1 MIAILLM
8 VVGGILAIA
17 GFLGLLA
24 LMIEPVHTMY
34 MVIFKRKDDYVY
46 YETKPGKALLQRNK
60 KSLGGSC
67 LFFLIVGILLFAL
80 GFFLKFSPRGLDSL
94 FSKQVDSGTG
104 VGDAESDKGIK
115 EAVNAAGNY
124 VDEAGEE
131 YYDYLII
138 HGTTV
143 QYRDQKQMTIEEFE
157 GFLEGLRKQNGKR
170 NFYLVDDFAS
180 AQTFHRVEQLIEAGG
195 MEYPGGGSK

>member
-138 HGTTV
+138 HRTSI

-170 NFYLVDDFAS
+170 TFYLVDDFAS
-180 AQTFHRVEQLIEAGG
+180 AQTSHLTGRAG
-195 MEYPGGGSK
+195 